1 MTVTLQGPGANAFTS
16 TEDKP
21 YWIRK
26 MLIRATPKL
35 FYNQFASK
43 DYIPSRGGMNVEWRR
58 ESTIPASVTALVEG
72 SFPAET
78 VATVVIVTASVAQF
92 GQYVRFS
99 DIVANQSID
108 DIRAETTDALGE
120 SMGNS
125 YDQLTRAVYNAGSTV
140 QFALTAGSRAQVG
153 SGFRMTSAELREAV
167 ATLETNNAMPF
178 DDGGW
183 KAIIHPKVKADLLN
197 DTNFLNAQQYAGVRG
212 NDNTLFSGKLGRYY
226 GVDFYVTSN
235 AQIGVS
241 LGYSGA
247 DVYYSTI
254 VGQDYIGVVDLSAE
268 TAEVIYQPLGSG
280 GATGDPL
287 NQVWSIGYKFAW
299 AAARLNEA
307 FAVRIETTSSLGT
320 LG

>member
-1 MTVTLQGPGANAFTS
+1 MPVTLQGPGATAFVG
-16 TEDKP
+16 TEDKT

-35 FYNQFASK
+35 FYNQFAAK
-43 DYIPSRGGMNVEWRR
+43 DYIPRNNGMNVEWRR
-58 ESTIPASVTALVEG
+58 ESTIPASTTALVEG
-72 SFPAET
+72 SYPAET
-78 VATVVIVTASVAQF
+78 VPTIVIVTASVQQF
-92 GQYVRFS
+92 GQYIRSTDV
-99 DIVANQSID
+99 VANQAID

-120 SMGNS
+120 AMGNS
-125 YDQLTRAVYNAGSTV
+125 YDQLTRAVYNAGTTV

-153 SGFRMTSAELREAV
+153 SGFRLTSAELREAV
-167 ATLETNNAMPF
+167 ATLETNNAAPF
-178 DDGGW
+178 EDGGY
-183 KAIIHPKVKADLLN
+183 KAIIHPRTKADLLN

-212 NDNTLFSGKLGRYY
+212 SDNTLFSGKLGRYY

-235 AQIGVS
+235 AQIGTS

-254 VGQDYIGVVDLSAE
+254 VGKDYIGVVDLSAM
-268 TAEVIYQPLGSG
+268 TAEQIYHPLGSG

-287 NQVWSIGYKFAW
+287 SQVWSIGYKFAH

-307 FAVRIETTSSLGT
+307 FAVRVEHTTSLGT

>member
-1 MTVTLQGPGANAFTS
+1 MPLSIRSGAAALGG
-16 TEDKP
+16 TEDKQ
-21 YWIRK
+21 YFIRK

-35 FYNQFASK
+35 LHNQWANK
-43 DYIPSRGGMNVEWRR
+43 DYIPSRSGMSVEWRR
-58 ESTIPASVTALVEG
+58 FSTIPASTTALTEG
-72 SFPAET
+72 SAGAET
-78 VATVVIVTASVAQF
+78 IPTIVIVTATVSQY
-92 GQYVRFS
+92 GQYFRS
-99 DIVANQSID
+99 TDIVQNQAID
-108 DIRAETTDALGE
+108 DIRAEGSDALGE
-120 SMGNS
+120 TLGNS
-125 YDQLTRAVYNAGSTV
+125 YDQLTRAVWNAGTTV
-140 QFALTAGSRAQVG
+140 QFASTAGSRAQVG

-167 ATLETNNAMPF
+167 ATLESADAQPF

-212 NDNTLFSGKLGRYY
+212 DGNALFSGKLGRYY

-235 AQIGVS
+235 AQVGTS

-254 VGQDYIGVVDLSAE
+254 AGKDYVGVVDLSAE
-268 TAEVIYQPLGSG
+268 TAAQFYHEPGSG

-287 NQVWSIGYKFAW
+287 NQVWSLGYKFAH

>member
-1 MTVTLQGPGANAFTS
+1 MPISIRGGAAAIGG
-16 TEDKP
+16 TEDKE
-21 YWIRK
+21 YFIRK

-35 FYNQFASK
+35 LHNQWANK
-43 DYIPSRGGMNVEWRR
+43 DYIPSRSGMSVEWRR
-58 ESTIPASVTALVEG
+58 FSSIPASTTALTEGTAGSETIPTIVVVTA
-72 SFPAET
+72 T
-78 VATVVIVTASVAQF
+78 VSQY
-92 GQYVRFS
+92 GQYFRS
-99 DIVANQSID
+99 TDIVMNQAID
-108 DIRAETTDALGE
+108 DIRAEGSDALGE
-120 SMGNS
+120 TLGNS
-125 YDQLTRAVYNAGSTV
+125 YDQLTRAVWNGGTTV

-167 ATLETNNAMPF
+167 ATLESADAQPF

-183 KAIIHPKVKADLLN
+183 KAIIHPNVKADLLN

-212 NDNTLFSGKLGRYY
+212 DGNALFSGKLGRYY

-235 AQIGVS
+235 AQVGTS

-247 DVYYSTI
+247 NVYYSTI
-254 VGQDYIGVVDLSAE
+254 AGKDYVGVVDLSAE
-268 TAEVIYQPLGSG
+268 TAAQFYHEPGSG

-287 NQVWSIGYKFAW
+287 NQVWSLGYKFAH

-307 FAVRIETTSSLGT
+307 FAVRVETTSSLGY